1 MTHSRLFSSLR
12 SLIVP
17 LALAASPLTSWAWP
31 TLTIPTNFLQ
41 ADATLAFSQ
50 EALDALVLVDIKE
63 SPTGTASATAGQV
76 GSYTLPVTS
85 VTIDGLKV
93 AAGKSTGA
101 ALRFD
106 RFDYDAGVD
115 RRVTLG
121 NFRLDFIKRVIH
133 ADAFRDDGQRTP
145 DMPVFTFNE
154 QTPLAIKYRFPLSI
168 TAHQVLDKLFL
179 TPQAQGL
186 FNSGLG
192 LPEVVQDVL
201 KIINFGEIRV
211 NVGVKLRAKPVPTTP
226 YQP

>member
-1 MTHSRLFSSLR
+1 MTNSRLLPSLR
-12 SLIVP
+12 SAIMP
-17 LALAASPLTSWAWP
+17 LALVASPLSAWAWP
-31 TLTIPTNFLQ
+31 TLTIPTNFLE
-41 ADATLAFSQ
+41 ADANLVFSQ
-50 EALDALVLVDIKE
+50 EALDALALVEIQM
-63 SPTGTASATAGQV
+63 SPAGTATASAGQV
-76 GSYTLPVTS
+76 GAYMLPVTS

-101 ALRFD
+101 ALKFD
-106 RFDYDAGVD
+106 RFDYDTGAD

-133 ADAFRDDGQRTP
+133 ADAFSDNGQRTP

-179 TPQAQGL
+179 TPEAQGV
-186 FNSGLG
+186 FNNGLG

-201 KIINFGEIRV
+201 RIINFGEIRV
-211 NVGVKLRAKPVPTTP
+211 NVGVKLRAKPVSTTP
-226 YQP
+226 YKP